1 MSAPESIPA
10 RPRVRLRRNPVWL
23 VAGLLAVCLGGL
35 TTAWVVTSATA
46 SEPVLRVNRTIH
58 RGEVIAAPDL
68 SVVLVARSVDVASVP
83 GDRLGDVAGQAAV
96 SDLVGGSLL
105 VEGSWGDPALPT
117 GRSRVG
123 VRLEAGR
130 FPSVALRPGAS
141 VLVVALPPQTATS
154 AEPLP
159 ASVQATLAVVPAVQS
174 DGSFVADL
182 TVPAESAELV
192 ARLAS
197 AGRVSLVE
205 VRR

>member
-1 MSAPESIPA
+1 MSTPEISPS
-10 RPRVRLRRNPVWL
+10 RLRLRVRRNPTWL
-23 VAGLLAVCLGGL
+23 LAGLLAVCLGGL
-35 TTAWVVTSATA
+35 ATAWLVTSATA

-68 SVVLVARSVDVASVP
+68 SVVLVSRSPDVQGVP
-83 GDRLGDVAGQAAV
+83 GDRLADVTGKAAV

-105 VEGSWGDPALPT
+105 VEGSWGDPALAT

-130 FPSVALRPGAS
+130 FPSVDLRPGAS
-141 VLVVALPPQTATS
+141 VLVVALPAQNA
-154 AEPLP
+154 AAGDPLP
-159 ASVQATLAVVPAVQS
+159 ASVAATLAIVPAVQP

-182 TVPAESAELV
+182 TVPAESAEVV